1 MLTAARTVIFL
12 GIALFF
18 HAGILYA
25 DYTLVLKNGG
35 RLTVQ
40 SYREEGGMIKF
51 QGLGG
56 EIGIARDQIQSIL
69 QTGKKQEKGMVVPG
83 AERGLPR
90 SESSAPP
97 ETKATSIKEKEAEDR
112 KDPVPQGSEKPPS
125 AEGKLTEERTKE
137 EKEYQKRIG
146 EVTAQLKAAR
156 DRYSLATGGTGGRE
170 PTLLQSEEAIKARTD
185 DLNSRLRDAQNNPS
199 GPSDAGG
206 VKLSTPSPFTGAP
219 PSVTELPPA
228 EVIRRVDSPPPG
240 YTQKERELSDLR
252 SQINRLE
259 NERERLIQE
268 MKRKNFDTGS
278 VFLE

>member
-1 MLTAARTVIFL
+1 MLTAARNALFVGTVFFLPL
-12 GIALFF
+12 GIV
-18 HAGILYA
+18 HA

-40 SYREEGGMIKF
+40 SYREEGEMIKF

-56 EIGIARDQIQSIL
+56 EIGIGRDQIQTIL
-69 QTGKKQEKGMVVPG
+69 QIGEKQERGMIVPG
-83 AERGLPR
+83 AQRPAARAEGA
-90 SESSAPP
+90 APP
-97 ETKATSIKEKEAEDR
+97 EAKAEGAKEAEGP
-112 KDPVPQGSEKPPS
+112 KDVPPPDGS
-125 AEGKLTEERTKE
+125 AERKPTEERAKE

-146 EVTAQLKAAR
+146 EITTQLRAAR
-156 DRYSLATGGTGGRE
+156 ERYSLAMGGTGGRE
-170 PTLLQSEEAIKARTD
+170 PTLLQSEEAIKARTE
-185 DLNSRLRDAQNNPS
+185 DLNSRLRDAQYNPS
-199 GPSDAGG
+199 GPRDAGG
-206 VKLSTPSPFTGAP
+206 VRLSTPSPFIGAP

-240 YTQKERELSDLR
+240 YTPKERELSDLR

>member
-1 MLTAARTVIFL
+1 MLTAARTAMLLGVGLFL
-12 GIALFF
+12 PAAAL
-18 HAGILYA
+18 HA
-25 DYTLVLKNGG
+25 DYTLVLKNGR

-56 EIGIARDQIQSIL
+56 EIGIGRDQIQSIL
-69 QTGKKQEKGMVVPG
+69 QTEEKQERGMIV
-83 AERGLPR
+83 PR
-90 SESSAPP
+90 SELPLSPSESSTPP
-97 ETKATSIKEKEAEDR
+97 GTKATSTKEKEEDR
-112 KDPVPQGSEKPPS
+112 KDAVPQDSEKPLS
-125 AEGKLTEERTKE
+125 NEGKLTEERTKE
-137 EKEYQKRIG
+137 EKEYQNRIG
-146 EVTAQLKAAR
+146 EVTTQLKAAR

-170 PTLLQSEEAIKARTD
+170 PTLLQSEEAINARTD
-185 DLNSRLRDAQNNPS
+185 DLNSRLRDVQNNPS

-206 VKLSTPSPFTGAP
+206 IKLSTSSPFTGAP
-219 PSVTELPPA
+219 PSITELRPA
-228 EVIRRVDSPPPG
+228 EAIRRVDSPPPG

-252 SQINRLE
+252 SQINRME